1 MCASLAL
8 LIMACMMM
16 MLSRALAALS
26 LPNTPSDPNTAAAGS
41 TRKHANG
48 GGEAGKRKSATD
60 GSYGMSEAARR
71 GDGAEKCAPNDDG
84 SKCAIN
90 VRDLCAD
97 GAVHVLTRT
106 DVSCKA
112 NPKRRNRALF
122 PSETSARLG
131 KRSGNASSPLATGC
145 FNLRRAARGKLQAFD
160 KAVLVSAGGWRA
172 AKALHTS
179 TDEAA
184 RSVHDC
190 LRQLADISERPTD
203 ISEHSTNDFHRPT
216 PVSQPWQSRVGADFG
231 RCSCSMRLAEGC
243 RYIHD
248 TKTRPRR
255 GVGAGE
261 CHVAG
266 LHK

>member
-26 LPNTPSDPNTAAAGS
+26 LPNTPSDPSTAAAGS

-145 FNLRRAARGKLQAFD
+145 FIHVEPQEASCKHLTKRCWCLLVDGVLRRRCIQALTKRPAPSTTAF
-160 KAVLVSAGGWRA
+160 VSSQTFRSGPQTFRSTVPM
-172 AKALHTS
+172 TS
-179 TDEAA
+179 TG
-184 RSVHDC
+184 
-190 LRQLADISERPTD
+190 Q
-203 ISEHSTNDFHRPT
+203 
-216 PVSQPWQSRVGADFG
+216 
-231 RCSCSMRLAEGC
+231 RL
-243 RYIHD
+243 
-248 TKTRPRR
+248 
-255 GVGAGE
+255 
-261 CHVAG
+261 
-266 LHK
+266 

>member
-1 MCASLAL
+1 M
-8 LIMACMMM
+8 
-16 MLSRALAALS
+16 
-26 LPNTPSDPNTAAAGS
+26 
-41 TRKHANG
+41 
-48 GGEAGKRKSATD
+48 AGKRKSATD
-60 GSYGMSEAARR
+60 DSSGVSEAAGR
-71 GDGAEKCAPNDDG
+71 GDGAEKCAPNDFG
-84 SKCAIN
+84 SKGKVPSLYPPPFLRCAIN

-203 ISEHSTNDFHRPT
+203 ISEHSSNDFHRPT
-216 PVSQPWQSRVGADFG
+216 PVSQPWQSRVGAVFG